1 MADPLAAVYV
11 GFGCRK
17 GCPADVL
24 EALLQQSL
32 ASLGL
37 TLHAVQ
43 AIASI
48 ELKNGEPGLL
58 QLAARLHLP
67 LRFFSAEQ
75 LQHFTPQLSE
85 HSTTA
90 FAHSGCWGVAEST
103 ALALAEQVHSS
114 ARLVLNR
121 QTLAGAT
128 LALAC
133 AG

>member
-17 GCPADVL
+17 GCSADVL
-24 EALLQQSL
+24 DALLQQGL

-37 TLHAVQ
+37 PLQAVQ
-43 AIASI
+43 GIASI
-48 ELKNGEPGLL
+48 ELKSGEPGLH
-58 QLAARLHLP
+58 QLAARLQLP
-67 LRFFSAEQ
+67 LRFFAAEQ
-75 LQHFTPQLSE
+75 LQHFTAQLSQ
-85 HSTTA
+85 HSAKT

-103 ALALAEQVHSS
+103 ALALAAQGHGS
-114 ARLVLNR
+114 ARLLLNR

-128 LALAC
+128 LALAS